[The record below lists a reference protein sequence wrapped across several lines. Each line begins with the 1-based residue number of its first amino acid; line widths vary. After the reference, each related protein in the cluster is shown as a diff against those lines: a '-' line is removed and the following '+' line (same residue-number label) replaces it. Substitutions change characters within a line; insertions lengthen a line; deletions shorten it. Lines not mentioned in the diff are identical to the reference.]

1 MLTKRYGFLVRT
13 QTGAGP
19 ISLRRGLWCPQRCGY
34 QVCTQNQLEA
44 QRSGFELERR
54 SKGEKRSF
62 KAAPKGTALKRS
74 GAVSLR
80 RGAAD
85 GSRTR
90 TPVRTQA
97 PQACQSTNSSTAA
110 ERDRSKSLLILYC
123 PWRDLS
129 TGFFNSG
136 AKIYFCSKRRFP
148 ILKHRRSG
156 AMIIAAWTMNFD
168 RKERGQN
175 EKAN

>member
-1 MLTKRYGFLVRT
+1 MTKRYGFLVRT

-19 ISLRRGLWCPQRCGY
+19 ISLRRGLWCLQRCGY

-110 ERDRSKSLLILYC
+110 KTIFSDRLLIIHAQEGFVKKFPRFFPRRQKKGTAAFDFENRC
-123 PWRDLS
+123 PL
-129 TGFFNSG
+129 
-136 AKIYFCSKRRFP
+136 A
-148 ILKHRRSG
+148 
-156 AMIIAAWTMNFD
+156 
-168 RKERGQN
+168 
-175 EKAN
+175 

>member
-19 ISLRRGLWCPQRCGY
+19 ISLRRGLWCLQRCGY

-80 RGAAD
+80 RGARAHFRTC
-85 GSRTR
+85 GSGSGKAVSPKHWHDQLLQYSFSTHHKTNLSLETLFFCVFGEYLTR
-90 TPVRTQA
+90 VPGDPLLTL
-97 PQACQSTNSSTAA
+97 SS
-110 ERDRSKSLLILYC
+110 D
-123 PWRDLS
+123 
-129 TGFFNSG
+129 
-136 AKIYFCSKRRFP
+136 
-148 ILKHRRSG
+148 
-156 AMIIAAWTMNFD
+156 
-168 RKERGQN
+168 
-175 EKAN
+175 